1 MGRREPEDEL
11 LGAEEVGRLIGVK
24 ETTVYRWC
32 KEGKLPCLKVGRYWR
47 IRREAFEDFLKRSE
61 HPVTLAGQLDS
72 FLREPDSVLAIAQN
86 LDFLHRLD
94 AAFFRVGESRGGLLA
109 KFYAGEDSSEEE
121 LLAAFEDNGLEATRL
136 RREGRLLMRPEED
149 ALGGGRGEAL
159 GRLLEEEG
167 EGRTL
172 WASFDWVRPVDLD
185 TAFEQQQELTVFV
198 DAWRLVVKTAALEE
212 TIEEWTSS
220 ELRRIQSVHSSI
232 ILASESGLSLS
243 RATPMPPS

>member
-1 MGRREPEDEL
+1 MGREPENGL
-11 LGAEEVGRLIGVK
+11 LGAEEVGRLVGVK

-32 KEGKLPCLKVGRYWR
+32 KEGKLPCLKVGRRWR
-47 IRREAFEDFLKRSE
+47 IRREALEEFLKRSE

-72 FLREPDSVLAIAQN
+72 FLREPDSVLAIAQTM
-86 LDFLHRLD
+86 DILHRLD
-94 AAFFRVGESRGGLLA
+94 AAFFRVGEARGALLA
-109 KFYAGEDSSEEE
+109 KFYAGEGSSGEE
-121 LLAAFEDNGLEATRL
+121 LLTAFEEYGLEATRL
-136 RREGRLLMRPEED
+136 EREGRLLMRPEED

-167 EGRTL
+167 EGRSL

-212 TIEEWTSS
+212 AIEDWTSS
-220 ELRRIQSVHSSI
+220 ELRRIQSAHSSI
-232 ILASESGLSLS
+232 ILASESALSLS

>member
-1 MGRREPEDEL
+1 MGREPETEL
-11 LGAEEVGRLIGVK
+11 LGAEEVGRLVGVK
-24 ETTVYRWC
+24 ETTVYKWC
-32 KEGKLPCLKVGRYWR
+32 KQGKLPCLKVGKSWR
-47 IRREAFEDFLKRSE
+47 IRREALEEFLKRSE

-86 LDFLHRLD
+86 LDILHRLD
-94 AAFFRVGESRGGLLA
+94 AAFFRVGEARGALLA
-109 KFYAGEDSSEEE
+109 KFYAGEGSSGEE
-121 LLAAFEDNGLEATRL
+121 LLTAFEEYGLEATRL
-136 RREGRLLMRPEED
+136 EREGRLLMKPEED

-167 EGRTL
+167 EGRVL

-220 ELRRIQSVHSSI
+220 ELRRIQSAHSAI
-232 ILASESGLSLS
+232 VLASESGLSLS

>member
-1 MGRREPEDEL
+1 
-11 LGAEEVGRLIGVK
+11 
-24 ETTVYRWC
+24 
-32 KEGKLPCLKVGRYWR
+32 
-47 IRREAFEDFLKRSE
+47 
-61 HPVTLAGQLDS
+61 VTLAGQLDS

-86 LDFLHRLD
+86 VDILHRLD
-94 AAFFRVGESRGGLLA
+94 AAFFRVGESRGALLA
-109 KFYAGEDSSEEE
+109 KFYAGEGSSEEE
-121 LLAAFEDNGLEATRL
+121 LLAAFEEHGLEATRL
-136 RREGRLLMRPEED
+136 EREGRLLMRPEED

-167 EGRTL
+167 EGRSL

-212 TIEEWTSS
+212 AIEDWTSS
-220 ELRRIQSVHSSI
+220 ELRRIQSAHSSI
-232 ILASESGLSLS
+232 ILASESALSLS